1 MKSKKHINNRS
12 HFHGRVLRFLVTA
25 LIFLNMILLPA
36 RSQVVIV
43 RLIDI
48 INDKAMYEGN
58 DIHEAGFTMLK
69 EDQNRILNLQKYISF
84 YTTMMLNR
92 ESQKMS
98 TLINIDDFFSGN
110 KEWQEHF
117 KMRYATVKLNLDNV
131 EKLIVNYP
139 RSNKLVIAHKRL
151 VEDLE
156 DADKKFKQAMEK
168 SGQENMMRNDERNHL
183 AILAENQL
191 EQVAQLSRD
200 LFNVIPQ
207 TRKEIMKEG
216 IGTTSGLPETGL

>member
-1 MKSKKHINNRS
+1 MKSIKHINNRFR
-12 HFHGRVLRFLVTA
+12 FHGKVLRFLVTA
-25 LIFLNMILLPA
+25 LIFLNAMLPV

-43 RLIDI
+43 RLIDK
-48 INDKAMYEGN
+48 INDKAMYKGN

-98 TLINIDDFFSGN
+98 TLINIDDLFSDN

-117 KMRYATVKLNLDNV
+117 RMRYTTVRLNLENI
-131 EKLIVNYP
+131 EKLIMNYP

-151 VEDLE
+151 AEDLE
-156 DADKKFKQAMEK
+156 DADKKFRQAMDK

-191 EQVAQLSRD
+191 EQVAQFARD